1 MDKNKNTAFP
11 SRLRFVWLFSCL
23 LMAGLASVCFAAP
36 STNITSKSLKAEET
50 WDLMVPSAGVNFL
63 EVRNNGF
70 DSVTKVFD
78 SNGVLLSQ
86 STSWRGR
93 EGRYL
98 LALDDRQGG
107 RAATVEIKNTESS
120 KVFGKVTIVWHA
132 IDVNEHDGAS
142 ISRGLK
148 ELAFASDLH
157 TSHDAGDLSDARD
170 RGESAHSDAADAY
183 RQAILILNNTSM
195 SHWVAD
201 IHFELGVLK
210 RHMGQLQEAS
220 ISNQQSLD
228 AYQELGDKQ
237 GMAAANNALGIVAYQ
252 LSEYHKAIDYFN
264 EDISLRAFD
273 VDKFSQARTYNNIAI
288 TYWQLDQYQDAIDA
302 YQKSLSLF
310 SSGRVDLST
319 DQALALSIDQIK
331 NGGDVTR
338 AATAMNNLALAMST
352 TGEIRVAEALWAK
365 TIDLAEFVD
374 SISLVATAE
383 LNLGKLY
390 QQQGRLEPAL
400 EYFVSAANYYTE
412 SNSDYWLGE
421 TLAGMGRVYA
431 SIDEYSDAVN
441 YYERAQNLAG
451 ENQNLQSSLLRLLAN
466 ANWRL
471 GNMDSADSQFNSAR
485 ASFMDSKQ
493 PSQAAIVVSEHSLFQ
508 YEQGERNLALDK
520 QREAFITL
528 QSLGNALNAARA
540 QSRLGQ
546 LLLAEGRIEE
556 AEHELQAALRGHR
569 AVSDELFE
577 LDTLT
582 ALSRAQSGVAA
593 LNTAKSATELADTIR
608 ARTHSADIQT
618 SFLAS
623 RRGAFEQYINLL
635 VDAGDVELAWDVNEK
650 IRARTLLDLIQDANH
665 SDSRL
670 TAIST
675 NVDLQV
681 LQQQLD
687 SNVAMLSYYLGEQ
700 RSHLWV
706 IANDSLEYYPLPA
719 ASKINLAANELTEV
733 LRNHRQ
739 SPSRIAYVA
748 GQLSDMIIRPAVD
761 AIAGRELV
769 VVADG
774 GLQLVPFALLP
785 MGTENAMDATLIAQT
800 NVTYTPSAR
809 IFNLLNGYSNQ
820 PSSDILVLAD
830 PLAAE
835 DDDLLQ
841 ADDAF
846 AEAKV
851 DFSSMLAQRSLSQT
865 GVNLTRLPGARLEAQ
880 AIADTANQA
889 DDNSKIDIMTGAQ
902 ANHDF
907 VMNGGLRNYGVVH
920 FATHGVVDADMP
932 ELSGLVLAYEQETEN
947 MSYLRPH
954 EIATLEL
961 DADLVVLSGCET
973 GIGKSVG
980 SEGLFSLSRPFL
992 IAGARQVI
1000 SSLWQVSDRATALL
1014 MERFYFHLLQEN
1026 QLPEVALRS
1035 AQQWLSSQPG
1045 WEHPYFWA
1053 GFVVQGGRS
1062 LPAMNQQYAS
1072 IEDNAQDIQPLP
1084 LTLVNAAL

>member
-11 SRLRFVWLFSCL
+11 SRLRFLWL
-23 LMAGLASVCFAAP
+23 LMAGLASICFAAP
-36 STNITSKSLKAEET
+36 SADIQTSKSLKAEET
-50 WDLMVPSAGVNFL
+50 WDLMVPSASVNFL
-63 EVRNNGF
+63 EVHNNGF
-70 DSVTKVFD
+70 DTVTKVFD
-78 SNGVLLSQ
+78 SNGALLSQ

-98 LALDDRQGG
+98 LALDSPQGD
-107 RAATVEIKNTESS
+107 RAASIEIRNTESS
-120 KVFGKVTIVWHA
+120 KAFGKVAIVWHT
-132 IDVNEHDGAS
+132 IDTSDRNAAS
-142 ISRGLK
+142 IHHGLK
-148 ELAFASDLH
+148 ELAFAGDMH
-157 TSHDAGDLSDARD
+157 ATHDK
-170 RGESAHSDAADAY
+170 GEHAHSDAADAY
-183 RQAILILNNTSM
+183 RAALSSLNGSSM
-195 SHWVAD
+195 SYWIAD
-201 IHFELGVLK
+201 IYFELGVVN
-210 RHMGQLQEAS
+210 RHLGLLQEAN
-220 ISNQQSLD
+220 ISNQQALN
-228 AYQELGDKQ
+228 AYQMLDDKQ

-264 EDISLRAFD
+264 QDINLRT
-273 VDKFSQARTYNNIAI
+273 VDLGKFSQARTYNNIAI
-288 TYWQLDQYQDAIDA
+288 AYWQLDQYQAAIDA

-310 SSGRVDLST
+310 ASGRVNLST
-319 DQALALSIDQIK
+319 DQALGLSIDQIRNK
-331 NGGDVTR
+331 GDVSKT
-338 AATAMNNLALAMST
+338 ATAMNNLALAMST
-352 TGEIRVAEALWAK
+352 VGEISVAEALWTK
-365 TIDLAEFVD
+365 TTELAQAAD
-374 SISLVATAE
+374 SVSVVAAAE

-390 QQQGRLEPAL
+390 QQQGRLELAL
-400 EYFVSAANYYTE
+400 EYFVSAASYYTE
-412 SNSDYWLGE
+412 SDSDYWLGE

-431 SIDEYSDAVN
+431 SIDEYSDAVS

-451 ENQNLQSSLLRLLAN
+451 ENQNLQSNLLRLLAN

-471 GNMDSADSQFNSAR
+471 GNMGPAESQFNSAR
-485 ASFMDSKQ
+485 ASFTDSKQ
-493 PSQAAIVVSEHSLFQ
+493 PGQAAIVVSEHSLFQ
-508 YEQGERNLALDK
+508 YEQGESNQAIEK
-520 QREAFITL
+520 QREAFATL
-528 QSLGNALNAARA
+528 LSLGNALNAARA

-546 LLLAEGRIEE
+546 LLLAEGQIEQ
-556 AEHELQAALRGHR
+556 AERELQAALKGHR

-593 LNTAKSATELADTIR
+593 LDTAKAATELADTIR
-608 ARTHSADIQT
+608 TRTHSADIQT

-665 SDSRL
+665 SDNRL

-706 IANDSLEYYPLPA
+706 IANDALEYYPLPA
-719 ASKINLAANELTEV
+719 ASEINLAANELTEV

-748 GQLSDMIIRPAVD
+748 SQLSDMIIRPATD

-785 MGTENAMDATLIAQT
+785 MGASNSVDATLIAQT

-820 PSSDILVLAD
+820 PSSNILVLAD
-830 PLAAE
+830 PLSAGT

-841 ADDAF
+841 AEDAF
-846 AEAKV
+846 AEANV

-880 AIADTANQA
+880 AIADTASRA
-889 DDNSKIDIMTGAQ
+889 DNNGTIDIMTGAQ

-907 VMNGGLRNYGVVH
+907 VMNGGLNNYGVVH

-932 ELSGLVLAYEQETEN
+932 ELSGLVLAYEQGTEN

-1062 LPAMNQQYAS
+1062 LPTVNQQYAS
-1072 IEDNAQDIQPLP
+1072 IEDNAQDTQSLP